1 MTDRTFLPTQELTDL
16 VLIHTIKSDVRV
28 ESDNDIQN
36 IDFRQLIGG
45 RIMGLLAT
53 LAHDAIEADE
63 DAVRL
68 SDGARLDIRMREQLG
83 FFLSLASSSNQQ
95 PVFDLIHKELLQFT
109 SVEELGRTWW
119 TLRNVSGVLTLDV
132 RKDQLPPPFPGLD
145 QIPPEYWTV
154 TE

>member
-1 MTDRTFLPTQELTDL
+1 MTDRIFLPTQELTDL

-28 ESDNDIQN
+28 ENDIQN
-36 IDFRQLIGG
+36 TDFRQVIGE
-45 RIMGLLAT
+45 RIVHLLAT
-53 LAHDAIEADE
+53 LAHDADE
-63 DAVRL
+63 DVVRL
-68 SDGARLDIRMREQLG
+68 SDGERLDVRMCEQLG

-119 TLRNVSGVLTLDV
+119 TLRNISGVLTLYV
-132 RKDQLPPPFPGLD
+132 RKERLPPPFSGLD
-145 QIPPEYWTV
+145 QIPPEHWIV